1 MSLYQLLAGGI
12 DRVVT
17 LAKAN
22 QLERRYLWV
31 AVKGA
36 WKYARAVATGD
47 VAAPAIQGERLRR
60 CVPCSAS
67 ERAQTGKEGLTAIY
81 CGRGNRT
88 ADGPTCGCLVGI
100 TIDGQTTPAGKTQVA
115 SEECPRCHWG
125 QAERDDHRK
134 E

>member
-1 MSLYQLLAGGI
+1 MSLYQLLAGGVE
-12 DRVVT
+12 RVVA

-47 VAAPAIQGERLRR
+47 VAASADQVARLRC

-67 ERAQTGKEGLTAIY
+67 ERVQTGKDGVVAIY

-88 ADGPTCGCLVGI
+88 AEGPTCGCLVGI
-100 TIDGQTTPAGKTQVA
+100 TIDGEATPAGKTHVA
-115 SEECPRCHWG
+115 SEECPRSHWG
-125 QAERDDHRK
+125 QVERDTQRN
-134 E
+134 